1 MIDTWLG
8 SFLHRDKVSDP
19 WLIQLCSTRQVDLP
33 SLTTSMAS
41 PVSSD
46 EGEIRDTGIEKATT
60 SLLELDGAGVDPQD
74 RNRSRSTNSKSPSI
88 ENGSSLRDTRP
99 ADRSHSSY
107 SDRNARGSKR
117 AREEDHYDR
126 RHTDPRRFKVHY
138 EDRPTDFRRRARVSY
153 EDLDNGPTPS
163 LDLRYD
169 DRGRCPDK
177 RPRTRSRSRSPY
189 RAPVASDR
197 RERAPNQKE
206 KKRYDGYPQSQRSA
220 SYGFEGQKSRSSID
234 QSVSKRG
241 DGPVPADDSKHEAK
255 SNKGSSQQRND
266 SSSNGVGLEK

>member
-1 MIDTWLG
+1 
-8 SFLHRDKVSDP
+8 
-19 WLIQLCSTRQVDLP
+19 
-33 SLTTSMAS
+33 MAS

-99 ADRSHSSY
+99 VDRNHSSY
-107 SDRNARGSKR
+107 SDRGPRGSKR
-117 AREEDHYDR
+117 YREEDHFDR

-138 EDRPTDFRRRARVSY
+138 EDRPTDYRRRTRVSY
-153 EDLDNGPTPS
+153 EDLDNGPAPS
-163 LDLRYD
+163 SDLRYD
-169 DRGRCPDK
+169 DRDRYPDK

-189 RAPVASDR
+189 RAPVGNDR
-197 RERAPNQKE
+197 RERVGQNQKE
-206 KKRYDGYPQSQRSA
+206 RNRHDGYSQSERSA
-220 SYGFEGQKSRSSID
+220 SYGFEGQKSRSFID

-241 DGPVPADDSKHEAK
+241 DGPVPADISKQEAK
-255 SNKGSSQQRND
+255 SAKGSSQQRND
-266 SSSNGVGLEK
+266 SFSNGVGLEKQVFFIPWSPYDSC

>member
-1 MIDTWLG
+1 
-8 SFLHRDKVSDP
+8 
-19 WLIQLCSTRQVDLP
+19 VDLP

-74 RNRSRSTNSKSPSI
+74 RNRSRSTHSKSPSI

-99 ADRSHSSY
+99 AGRNHSSY
-107 SDRNARGSKR
+107 PDRSPRGSKR
-117 AREEDHYDR
+117 VREEDHYDR

-138 EDRPTDFRRRARVSY
+138 EDRQADYRRRARVSY
-153 EDLDNGPTPS
+153 EDLDNGPSP
-163 LDLRYD
+163 LPDLRYD
-169 DRGRCPDK
+169 DRDRYPEK

-189 RAPVASDR
+189 RALAGNDR
-197 RERAPNQKE
+197 RERGGQIQKDR
-206 KKRYDGYPQSQRSA
+206 KRYDGYPQSERSA
-220 SYGFEGQKSRSSID
+220 SYGFEGQKSRSFID

-241 DGPVPADDSKHEAK
+241 DGPVPADVFKQEAK
-255 SNKGSSQQRND
+255 SAKGSSQQRND
-266 SSSNGVGLEK
+266 SSSNGVSLEK